1 MAFSSIFMGY
11 YVLSVYKIFGTSIGG
26 EIADDNFLTQ
36 VGIATSIGGSLRLV
50 WSSLLDIK
58 GASFKLVYGV
68 LLVMQI
74 VLGLTVFWAAEQ
86 GKITFLAWMTLMVFT
101 EGGHFTLV
109 PNAIKT
115 IFGK

>member
-1 MAFSSIFMGY
+1 
-11 YVLSVYKIFGTSIGG
+11 
-26 EIADDNFLTQ
+26 
-36 VGIATSIGGSLRLV
+36 
-50 WSSLLDIK
+50 
-58 GASFKLVYGV
+58 
-68 LLVMQI
+68 MQI